1 MTETW
6 DADWESRIQK
16 RVQHLGFGDTFSFVS
31 AHPLIPFGQ
40 LFRILRD
47 DNPDKRYSIAIA
59 QFQHVYFCDAAR
71 QGHLREAILDTLVR
85 RLREHLRQ
93 GWNHGKMAKERRAS
107 AYSQWELPT
116 FDRQRFA
123 GITERIWQALID
135 LSPPDD
141 WCPESAKDPLLE
153 KAFASGWPEDR
164 QGDTSNE

>member
-1 MTETW
+1 MTETR

-16 RVQHLGFGDTFSFVS
+16 RVRHLGFADIFAFVS
-31 AHPLIPFGQ
+31 AHPMIPFGQ

-47 DNPDKRYSIAIA
+47 DNTDKRHSIAIA
-59 QFQHVYFCDAAR
+59 QFQHVYFRDAAR
-71 QGHLREAILDTLVR
+71 QGHLREAILDTLLR

-93 GWNHGKMAKERRAS
+93 DWNHGRTAKARRAS

-116 FDRQRFA
+116 FDRQRFV

-141 WCPESAKDPLLE
+141 WCPESAKDPFLE
-153 KAFASGWPEDR
+153 EAFASGWPEDR
-164 QGDTSNE
+164 QGDASIE